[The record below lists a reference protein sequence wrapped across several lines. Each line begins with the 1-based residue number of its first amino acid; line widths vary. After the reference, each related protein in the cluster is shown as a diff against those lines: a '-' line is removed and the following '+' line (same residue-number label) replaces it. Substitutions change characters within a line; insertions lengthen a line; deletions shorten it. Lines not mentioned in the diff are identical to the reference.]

1 MEKATSKTCFDFALS
16 LVGGNCSALA
26 RIACCTPQAVA
37 QWKRNGVIPARR
49 VPDLAKKLKTSRSKL
64 NPIFARG

>member
-1 MEKATSKTCFDFALS
+1 MKEAVDTTCFDFALS
-16 LVGGNCSALA
+16 LVGGNRSALA

-37 QWKRNGVIPARR
+37 QWKRKGVIPASR
-49 VPDLAKKLKTSRSKL
+49 VPALAKKLKTARSKL